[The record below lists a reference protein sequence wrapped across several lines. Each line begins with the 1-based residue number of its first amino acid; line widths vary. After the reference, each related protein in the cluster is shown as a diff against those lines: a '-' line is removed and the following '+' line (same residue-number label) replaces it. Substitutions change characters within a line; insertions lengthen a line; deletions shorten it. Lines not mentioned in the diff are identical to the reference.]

1 MLPVM
6 TQIPALTVVATVIAL
21 LSLTACYVYGAPPKA
36 TVPVDFPVYPASA
49 PISEV
54 YGPTAPLP
62 DGSRDRRERYD
73 ITWNSDDDGSKLR
86 EAYFEMYPGGYAEL
100 IWHRAWLA
108 HCVQPHQ
115 QPNLGRDNLPRGPQ
129 DPRDHGRQLPVRSRL
144 LAGQF

>member
-73 ITWNSDDDGSKLR
+73 ITWNSDDDGSKLFAFYKAR
-86 EAYFEMYPGGYAEL
+86 LAKGDWVTQSSSGTGHGWLIAFNRISNPTWGGTIY
-100 IWHRAWLA
+100 LA
-108 HCVQPHQ
+108 
-115 QPNLGRDNLPRGPQ
+115 
-129 DPRDHGRQLPVRSRL
+129 DHKIHVIMGDSCPCAVAS
-144 LAGQF
+144 